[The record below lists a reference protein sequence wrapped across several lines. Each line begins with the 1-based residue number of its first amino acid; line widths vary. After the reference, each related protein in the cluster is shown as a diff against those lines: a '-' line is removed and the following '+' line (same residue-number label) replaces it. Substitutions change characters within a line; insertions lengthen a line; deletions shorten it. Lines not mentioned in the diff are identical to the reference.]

1 MQEALLTLLLTFES
15 VSFQIMSYLSLRW
28 VIKGASLLVVGL
40 GALSVPA
47 LSSSKSALP
56 RLVKDIV
63 PGYGDNIQHLTNVNG
78 TLYFAANDK
87 LPSTTRLWKSN
98 GTAAGTVVV
107 KNVAP
112 QNLTNVNGTLFFTVF
127 DSNYGR
133 ELWKSNGTAAGTVLV
148 KDIDQR
154 LGRSSNPDKLTNV
167 NGTLFFTANEGLKGI
182 ELWKSNGTAAGTV
195 LVKDIRAQY
204 DSYGFGLSSNPDK
217 LTNVNGKVYFTA
229 QEGVN
234 GIELWKSDG
243 TAAGTVLVKDI
254 YSGISQG
261 FANSSRPDYLTN
273 VNGTLFFKA
282 IEKVSGIELWKSNG
296 TAAGTV
302 LVKDINPGSLP
313 TNSSPSHFTNI
324 NGTLYFTAYDKVHGR
339 ELWKSD
345 GTAAGTVLVKDIRPG
360 VRDSFPQTPFPL
372 NFMNVNG
379 TLYFHADDGVH
390 GRELW
395 KSDGTAAGTV
405 LVKDINPE
413 DIYPGVNHSY
423 PQDFINANGTL
434 YFKTFLG
441 TDFDLWKSNGTA
453 KGTVLVQKRVA
464 STGNSLALVN
474 GKLYFTGPYGDN
486 LFVIDKP

>member
-127 DSNYGR
+127 DSNYG
-133 ELWKSNGTAAGTVLV
+133 S
-148 KDIDQR
+148 
-154 LGRSSNPDKLTNV
+154 
-167 NGTLFFTANEGLKGI
+167 

-204 DSYGFGLSSNPDK
+204 DSYGFGLSSSPDK

-423 PQDFINANGTL
+423 PHDFINANGTL
-434 YFKTFLG
+434 YFKTLMG
-441 TDFDLWKSNGTA
+441 SDFDLWKSNGTA